1 MGAEGFPQR
10 RTRVGCGGG
19 RVLHA
24 SRARLLPVGFRARR
38 LGDRS
43 RRAQDRRRQ
52 LLARSAPDG
61 DARRLTR
68 MSEIVLSGVS
78 KMFPGGVKAVD
89 GISLTIEDGEFMVLV
104 GPSGCGKTT
113 LLRMIAGLETVEN
126 GTIRLGD
133 RDITHLEPRD
143 RDIAMVFQNYA
154 LYPHM
159 SVREN
164 LSYGLRVRKTS
175 KREIERRVDEVA
187 DLLGLRELLDRRPA
201 ALSGGQRQRVAM
213 GRAIARRPAVYLMD
227 EPLSNLDAKL
237 RVRVR
242 ADLARLHDQ
251 LGVTTVYVTHDQ
263 VEAMTLGQRAAV
275 MNDGKIQ
282 QVDTPQSLYWSPV
295 NLFVAAFI
303 GSPSMN
309 LVDAR
314 IVDNSLRFAG
324 FSLPLSELGR
334 DAADIPDR
342 VILGVRPEHFTLVD
356 EGHSPAWSIEGE
368 VTVEEN
374 LGAEVL
380 VFFPVDAAPVETDE
394 IVSIRAGEEEEALLA
409 QEARALFT
417 ARLPSGTRQL
427 IGTKIRLALDP
438 ERCHFFDPLTRESLL
453 TRKAAAEPIPALA

>member
-1 MGAEGFPQR
+1 MAGIELQTVVKSFPN
-10 RTRVGCGGG
+10 
-19 RVLHA
+19 
-24 SRARLLPVGFRARR
+24 
-38 LGDRS
+38 
-43 RRAQDRRRQ
+43 
-52 LLARSAPDG
+52 
-61 DARRLTR
+61 
-68 MSEIVLSGVS
+68 GVR
-78 KMFPGGVKAVD
+78 AVD
-89 GISLTIEDGEFMVLV
+89 GVDLTIEDGEFMVLV

-113 LLRMIAGLETVEN
+113 LLRCIAGLEEVTD
-126 GTIRLGD
+126 GAIFIGD
-133 RDITHLEPRD
+133 RDVTDDNPKD

-159 SVREN
+159 TVRKN
-164 LSYGLRVRKTS
+164 LAYGLKVRRTPR
-175 KREIERRVDEVA
+175 REIAQRIAETAR
-187 DLLGLRELLDRRPA
+187 LLGLEELMDRRPL

-242 ADLARLHDQ
+242 ADLARLHSQ

-282 QVDTPQSLYWSPV
+282 QVDTPQGLYWSPV

-309 LVDAR
+309 LVEAEIADGC
-314 IVDNSLRFAG
+314 LRFAG

-334 DAADIPDR
+334 AAAELPDR
-342 VILGVRPEHFTLVD
+342 VILGIRPEHFTLVD
-356 EGHSPAWSIEGE
+356 EASSPAWSIEGE

-380 VFFPVDAAPVETDE
+380 VFFPVNAAPVETDE

-417 ARLPSGTRQL
+417 ARLPSGTRRL
-427 IGTKIRLALDP
+427 RGTRIRLALDP
-438 ERCHFFDPLTRESLL
+438 ERCHFFDRTTRESLL
-453 TRKAAAEPIPALA
+453 TRTPVDEPIPALA

>member
-1 MGAEGFPQR
+1 VAGIELQTVLKTFPN
-10 RTRVGCGGG
+10 
-19 RVLHA
+19 
-24 SRARLLPVGFRARR
+24 
-38 LGDRS
+38 
-43 RRAQDRRRQ
+43 
-52 LLARSAPDG
+52 
-61 DARRLTR
+61 
-68 MSEIVLSGVS
+68 GVR
-78 KMFPGGVKAVD
+78 AVD
-89 GISLTIEDGEFMVLV
+89 GVDLTIEDGEFMVLV

-113 LLRMIAGLETVEN
+113 LLRCIAGLEEVTD
-126 GTIRLGD
+126 GAIFIGD
-133 RDITHLEPRD
+133 RDVTDDNPKD

-159 SVREN
+159 TVRRN
-164 LSYGLRVRKTS
+164 LAYGLKVRRTPR
-175 KREIERRVDEVA
+175 REIAQRIAETAR
-187 DLLGLRELLDRRPA
+187 LLGLEELMDRRPL

-282 QVDTPQSLYWSPV
+282 QVDTPQALYWSPV

-309 LVDAR
+309 LVEAR

-356 EGHSPAWSIEGE
+356 EGDAPAWSIEGE

-417 ARLPSGTRQL
+417 ARLPSGTRQFR
-427 IGTKIRLALDP
+427 GTRIRLALDP
-438 ERCHFFDPLTRESLL
+438 ERCHFFDPETRESLV
-453 TRKAAAEPIPALA
+453 TRAPADEPIPALA

>member
-1 MGAEGFPQR
+1 VPGIELQTVVKTFPN
-10 RTRVGCGGG
+10 
-19 RVLHA
+19 
-24 SRARLLPVGFRARR
+24 
-38 LGDRS
+38 
-43 RRAQDRRRQ
+43 
-52 LLARSAPDG
+52 
-61 DARRLTR
+61 
-68 MSEIVLSGVS
+68 GVH
-78 KMFPGGVKAVD
+78 AVD
-89 GISLTIEDGEFMVLV
+89 GVDLTIQDGEFMVLV

-113 LLRMIAGLETVEN
+113 LLRCIAGLEEVTD
-126 GTIRLGD
+126 GAILIGD
-133 RDITHLEPRD
+133 RDVTDINPKD

-159 SVREN
+159 TVRRN
-164 LSYGLRVRKTS
+164 LAYGLKVRRTPRKEIA
-175 KREIERRVDEVA
+175 KRIAETAR
-187 DLLGLRELLDRRPA
+187 LLGLEDLMDRRPL

-242 ADLARLHDQ
+242 ADLARLHSQ

-275 MNDGKIQ
+275 MNEGKIQ
-282 QVDTPQSLYWSPV
+282 QVDTPQGLYWSPA

-309 LVDAR
+309 LVEADVA
-314 IVDNSLRFAG
+314 DGYLRFAG
-324 FSLPLSELGR
+324 FSLPLPELGPE
-334 DAADIPDR
+334 AAELPDR
-342 VILGVRPEHFTLVD
+342 VILGVRPEHFAQVD
-356 EGHSPAWSIEGE
+356 DAQSPAWAIEGE

-427 IGTKIRLALDP
+427 LGKKIRLALDP
-438 ERCHFFDPLTRESLL
+438 ERCYFFDPVTRESLL
-453 TRKAAAEPIPALA
+453 TRAPVDEPIPALA